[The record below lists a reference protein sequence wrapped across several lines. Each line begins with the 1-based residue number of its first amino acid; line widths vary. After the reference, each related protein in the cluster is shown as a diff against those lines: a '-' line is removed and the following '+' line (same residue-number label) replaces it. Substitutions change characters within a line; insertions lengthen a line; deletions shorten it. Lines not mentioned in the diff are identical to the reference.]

1 MDERMNLI
9 MDARIGMSTDADQE
23 TDVFIIITD
32 FRETP
37 EACNSACTVHTYY
50 QKVVFLNFF
59 FQSPL

>member
-9 MDARIGMSTDADQE
+9 MDARIGVSKDADQE

-32 FRETP
+32 LRETP
-37 EACNSACTVHTYY
+37 EPCNSACTVQHIY

-59 FQSPL
+59 F